1 MNDKDLQIAR
11 IQAMESLLDESLEL
25 VNELSDVSNKLK
37 TLIDKTKVLSTYYEG
52 PLWRKDF
59 EDDEKNLLPQGLK
72 RGVLSEDAIYNLLSD
87 VDSIYQ
93 ELEEITK
100 AVK

>member
-52 PLWRKDF
+52 PLWRQDF

-87 VDSIYQ
+87 VDSIYR

>member
-1 MNDKDLQIAR
+1 MDDKDLQIAR

-37 TLIDKTKVLSTYYEG
+37 TLIDKTKVLGTYYEG
-52 PLWRKDF
+52 PLWRQDF